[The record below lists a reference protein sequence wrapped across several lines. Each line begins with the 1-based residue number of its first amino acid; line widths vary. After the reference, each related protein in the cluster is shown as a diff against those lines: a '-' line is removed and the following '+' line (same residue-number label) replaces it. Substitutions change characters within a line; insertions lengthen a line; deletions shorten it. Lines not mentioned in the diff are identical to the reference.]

1 MSNKLRVKTSMN
13 EYTNTNYY
21 TTFEI
26 IDEKPEPEDEFN
38 KFSGTRIV
46 DVFPVYADLRLDNIY
61 TPDGENFFSLW
72 GVKILTDEEDADC
85 VEYEYYAVPEV
96 LELPEL
102 DELDEN

>member
-1 MSNKLRVKTSMN
+1 MSNKIRVKTSVN

-38 KFSGTRIV
+38 KYTGTRIV
-46 DVFPVYADLRLDNIY
+46 DVFPVYADLCLDNIY
-61 TPDGENFFSLW
+61 TPDGENFFRLW

-85 VEYEYYAVPEV
+85 VEYEYYAVPEF
-96 LELPEL
+96 PEL
-102 DELDEN
+102 DEN